1 MQETEI
7 LAFHGWGFDASCWD
21 GWKQE
26 FGDGTSFD
34 TFERGY
40 FGNAKRIPI
49 FSARSNNKIIMTH
62 SFGLH
67 LCPDNLFKEADLLI
81 IFNGFIE
88 FHPVA
93 AQFKRRSKL
102 VIKQMI
108 NALKGHPEEV
118 LKDFYENTYKPRS
131 PENLPES
138 DPDKELLVKDLK
150 ILNTHTLEV
159 SLLKSIHKICI
170 LHAFEDAIVH
180 RRKGRSLYDCV
191 NKKAKYFEIKK
202 AGHALPFTHKDQCL
216 KFIEP
221 ELNDL
226 ISR

>member
-7 LAFHGWGFDASCWD
+7 LAFHGWGFDASCWND
-21 GWKQE
+21 WKQE
-26 FGDGTSFD
+26 FGDSATFE

-40 FGNAKRIPI
+40 FGKAKRIPI
-49 FSARSNNKIIMTH
+49 FTSHDTHKIILTH

-67 LCPDNLFKEADLLI
+67 LCPDNLFQEADLLI

-108 NALKGHPEEV
+108 NALEGNPEEV
-118 LKDFYENTYKPRS
+118 IKEFYKNTYKPQD
-131 PENLPES
+131 PEHIPVAE
-138 DPDKELLVKDLK
+138 PDKELLVRDLK
-150 ILNTHTLEV
+150 ILNTHTLKV
-159 SLLKSIHKICI
+159 SLLKRIHKICI
-170 LHAFEDAIVH
+170 LHAFEDAVVH
-180 RRKGRSLYDCV
+180 RRKGRSLYDSLS
-191 NKKAKYFEIKK
+191 KQAKYFEVKN

-216 KFIEP
+216 KFILP
-221 ELNDL
+221 ELDEL

>member
-1 MQETEI
+1 MHKSEI
-7 LAFHGWGFDASCWD
+7 LAFHGWGFEASCWQ
-21 GWKQE
+21 GWEQE
-26 FGDGTSFD
+26 FGEHISFE

-40 FGNAKRIPI
+40 FGKAKHTPI
-49 FSARSNNKIIMTH
+49 FMAKDTFKIIMTH

-67 LCPDNLFKEADLLI
+67 FCPENLFKEADMLV

-108 NALKGHPEEV
+108 NELKGKPAKV
-118 LKDFYENTYKPRS
+118 LRDFYENTYKPQM
-131 PENLPES
+131 PQPLPES
-138 DPDKELLVKDLK
+138 KPDKELLLKDLK
-150 ILNTHTLEV
+150 MLNTHTLKV

-180 RRKGRSLYDCV
+180 RRKGRSLYDSL
-191 NKKAKYFEIKK
+191 NEKAKYFEIKN
-202 AGHALPFTHKDQCL
+202 AGHALPFTHKEQCL
-216 KFIEP
+216 QFIEP
-221 ELNDL
+221 EFNDL
-226 ISR
+226 IST